1 MHIRKALLWIIPIF
15 SAILLMQGK
24 MNDSPSAIQLNHKE
38 LQDHTWVLSKTNGD
52 SNNEGHRSRKLLFK
66 PNHRFVIIE
75 KFEFSGSTF
84 SIPGIYDLRD
94 STITL
99 YSFNGETHIG
109 TLRAKDSYRL
119 CIKWIRPE
127 AVKAAGLQSETYRM
141 KSAPPKPKRKTFT
154 SRVFQVFH
162 D

>member
-1 MHIRKALLWIIPIF
+1 MHIRKVLLWAIPIF

-24 MNDSPSAIQLNHKE
+24 INDSSSTIRLNHKE
-38 LQDHTWVLSKTNGD
+38 LQDHTWILSKTNGN
-52 SNNEGHRSRKLLFK
+52 SNKEGHRSRKLLFK
-66 PNHRFVIIE
+66 PNHRFVIVE

-99 YSFNGETHIG
+99 YSFNGKTRIG

-119 CIKWIRPE
+119 CIEWIRPE

-141 KSAPPKPKRKTFT
+141 KSAPSKPERKTFT

-162 D
+162 E